1 MPEEMDEPGL
11 GKHALLALHRAD
23 LEHGTSAFFQDQ
35 VPAGER
41 SSGLKPGRASD
52 WFLNL
57 PAT

>member
-1 MPEEMDEPGL
+1 MDEPGL
-11 GKHALLALHRAD
+11 GKRVLRALHRVD
-23 LEHGTSAFFQDQ
+23 VEHDSSAFFQDP

-41 SSGLKPGRASD
+41 SSESKPGRAPD